1 MEGAG
6 VATVTDAGARKAT
19 KKPRHPD
26 SHPEGHFRQRG
37 FASGGFRTLV
47 EAGSRPLDAD
57 GLLELQRLA
66 GNRAV
71 TTLVQRKKKPPPSTE
86 PEVTVGRPLD
96 GGFIPPKTYEEMRS
110 GVVLKP
116 GKKGAETA
124 KDTQK
129 GNKGLLWDYVKKATL
144 RSAQIHAASDI
155 LAYDYE
161 SLHELIKDR
170 KETEAEMAQ
179 LDPGEKKNKA
189 KLRNLA
195 GLQKARGKIV
205 NEPKGGKQTDFDGA
219 LKTSQMWAQET
230 PTTIA
235 TANEDRTNVEMLYE
249 RVKRNKS
256 DTGRAAAQEAK
267 MSIDRMTLTKDRQ
280 EKRVDELRDIDR
292 VQGAAGK
299 ISDAAA
305 MGALS
310 FLTSV
315 ATLGI
320 AALEKQVN
328 PLGYKG
334 KGWTYHSEMTRALR
348 GKSAMPDVSTR
359 EFTSGGKEE
368 SNEDKAARLVLMED
382 LFGKV
387 KAVKKMLSERAGGAS
402 FLDWLS
408 GILLFIGDGILQS
421 LIAIGSRVA
430 IWLGALSFILGLI
443 NVPAHGALSPVIAVT
458 SALAMA
464 ITYVRLALSA
474 LKLVFTTARTAVD
487 SLNLATNKDPRME
500 RALQA
505 RTIRSGVGT
514 VGDSAQVGGLGI
526 VLGGDTLMGAAHSFT
541 NAFNPVSDVQNVAGE
556 HSQVLMEQ
564 LHNTTGQEFTGFTE
578 TTIGQEAGHYGS
590 LAGGAGLAIGGV
602 DVAPAIG
609 EVGSRR
615 AELYNPEHGY
625 LGGSSEESHQHQEGE
640 GYHGPEPPNGPAPDV
655 ANGRDQLLT
664 ARRGGLTQPPQ
675 IGRGRAELLA
685 ARRGGI
691 TQPPQLRRAQG
702 GFLVP
707 PLDMQKA
714 RLGPDKPSW
723 LVEGTAAQ
731 EQLKAEGK
739 DHLRTSADVKV
750 KAISNAVSGPV
761 AKVQDA
767 SDTAQG
773 VSQKLQSVKDFFSVD
788 GKKKDIGQDVPPDVV
803 KKAEKSQE
811 DSKDSAKLSDVLTDT
826 AKALAGVG
834 DTAKEGIDA
843 TQ

>member
-1 MEGAG
+1 
-6 VATVTDAGARKAT
+6 
-19 KKPRHPD
+19 
-26 SHPEGHFRQRG
+26 
-37 FASGGFRTLV
+37 
-47 EAGSRPLDAD
+47 
-57 GLLELQRLA
+57 LELQRLA

-71 TTLVQRKKKPPPSTE
+71 TTLVQRKKKPPPLPE
-86 PEVTVGRPLD
+86 PQVAIGRPED
-96 GGFIPPKTYEEMRS
+96 GKFTPPKSYEQMRS

-116 GKKGAETA
+116 GKKGEETA

-144 RSAQIHAASDI
+144 RSAQIRAASDI

-161 SLHELIKDR
+161 SLHELIEDR
-170 KETEAEMAQ
+170 KETEAEMTQ
-179 LDPGEKKNKA
+179 LDPSEKKNKE
-189 KLRNLA
+189 KLASLA

-219 LKTSQMWAQET
+219 LNRSQVWAQET

-249 RVKRNKS
+249 RVKGEQS
-256 DTGRAAAQEAK
+256 GDTGRAATQEAK
-267 MSIDRMTLTKDRQ
+267 MSIDRMTLTKNRL
-280 EKRVDELRDIDR
+280 EKRVEELKDIDR
-292 VQGAAGK
+292 VQGAGGK
-299 ISDAAA
+299 IADAAA
-305 MGALS
+305 MGAIS

-320 AALEKQVN
+320 VALEKQVN

-334 KGWTYHSEMTRALR
+334 KGWTYHSEMTKSLR
-348 GKSAMPDVSTR
+348 GKSVMPDVSTR

-408 GILLFIGDGILQS
+408 GILLFVGDGILQS

-464 ITYVRLALSA
+464 ITYVRLALSG
-474 LKLVFTTARTAVD
+474 LKLIFTTARTAVD

-526 VLGGDTLMGAAHSFT
+526 VLGGDTLMGTAHSFT

-564 LHNTTGQEFTGFTE
+564 MHSTTGQEFTGFTE

-590 LAGGAGLAIGGV
+590 LAGGAALAIGGV

-615 AELYNPEHGY
+615 AELYNPEHRY

-640 GYHGPEPPNGPAPDV
+640 GYHGPQPPKGPAPDL
-655 ANGRDQLLT
+655 AKRRDQLLT
-664 ARRGGLTQPPQ
+664 
-675 IGRGRAELLA
+675 

-691 TQPPQLRRAQG
+691 TQPPQLRRARG
-702 GFLVP
+702 GMLVP

-739 DHLRTSADVKV
+739 DHLRTSANLKV
-750 KAISNAVSGPV
+750 KAITNAVSDPV
-761 AKVQDA
+761 AKVQGA
-767 SDTAQG
+767 SDTAKG

-788 GKKKDIGQDVPPDVV
+788 AKKKDSGQDLPPEVV
-803 KKAEKSQE
+803 KKAEKSEE
-811 DSKDSAKLSDVLTDT
+811 DSKDSAKLSDVLTNT
-826 AKALAGVG
+826 ANALAGVG
-834 DTAKEGIDA
+834 DTAKAGIDA

>member
-1 MEGAG
+1 L
-6 VATVTDAGARKAT
+6 T
-19 KKPRHPD
+19 
-26 SHPEGHFRQRG
+26 
-37 FASGGFRTLV
+37 
-47 EAGSRPLDAD
+47 AD
-57 GLLELQRLA
+57 GLLELQCLA

-71 TTLVQRKKKPPPSTE
+71 TALVQRKKKPPPLPE
-86 PEVTVGRPLD
+86 PQVTIGRPED
-96 GGFIPPKTYEEMRS
+96 GEFTTPKTYEQMRS

-116 GKKGAETA
+116 GKKGEETA

-129 GNKGLLWDYVKKATL
+129 GNKGLLFDYVKKATL
-144 RSAQIHAASDI
+144 RSAQIRAASDI

-161 SLHELIKDR
+161 SLHELIEDR
-170 KETEAEMAQ
+170 KETAAEMAQ
-179 LDPGEKKNKA
+179 LDPSQKKNKE
-189 KLRNLA
+189 KLATLA
-195 GLQKARGKIV
+195 AMQKARGKIV

-219 LKTSQMWAQET
+219 LNRSQVWAQQT
-230 PTTIA
+230 PATIA

-249 RVKRNKS
+249 RVRGDQS
-256 DTGRAAAQEAK
+256 GDTGRAAAQEAK
-267 MSIDRMTLTKDRQ
+267 MSIDRMTLTKNRF
-280 EKRVDELRDIDR
+280 EKRVDELKDIDR
-292 VQGAAGK
+292 VQGAGGK
-299 ISDAAA
+299 IADAAA
-305 MGALS
+305 MGAIS

-334 KGWTYHSEMTRALR
+334 KGWTYHSEMTKSLR
-348 GKSAMPDVSTR
+348 GKSVMPDVSTR

-382 LFGKV
+382 LFGKI

-408 GILLFIGDGILQS
+408 GILLFVGDGILQS

-474 LKLVFTTARTAVD
+474 LKFVFTTARTAVD

-500 RALQA
+500 RVLQSRA
-505 RTIRSGVGT
+505 IRSGVGT

-564 LHNTTGQEFTGFTE
+564 LHSTTGEEFAGFTE

-590 LAGGAGLAIGGV
+590 LAGGAALAIGGV

-615 AELYNPEHGY
+615 AELYNPEHRY
-625 LGGSSEESHQHQEGE
+625 LGGSSETSHQHQEGE
-640 GYHGPEPPNGPAPDV
+640 GYHGPQPPKGPAPDL
-655 ANGRDQLLT
+655 AQRRDQLLT
-664 ARRGGLTQPPQ
+664 
-675 IGRGRAELLA
+675 

-691 TQPPQLRRAQG
+691 TQPPQLPRGRAELLTARRGGVAQPPQLRRGRG
-702 GFLVP
+702 GLLVP

-739 DHLRTSADVKV
+739 DHLRTSANVKV

-761 AKVQDA
+761 ARVQGA
-767 SDTAQG
+767 SDTANG
-773 VSQKLQSVKDFFSVD
+773 VSQKLQSVKDFFSAD
-788 GKKKDIGQDVPPDVV
+788 AKKKDSGQDVPPEVV

-811 DSKDSAKLSDVLTDT
+811 DSKDSAKLSDVLTST
-826 AKALAGVG
+826 ATALASVG

>member
-1 MEGAG
+1 VVSAI
-6 VATVTDAGARKAT
+6 DAGARRAT
-19 KKPRHPD
+19 NKLRHAD
-26 SHPEGHFRQRG
+26 SPPEGGIRQRG
-37 FASGGFRTLV
+37 FASGGPGTLV
-47 EAGSRPLDAD
+47 EPGGRPLTAD
-57 GLLELQRLA
+57 GLLELQRLV

-71 TTLVQRKKKPPPSTE
+71 TTLVQRKKKPLPLPE
-86 PEVTVGRPLD
+86 PQVTIGRPED
-96 GGFIPPKTYEEMRS
+96 GQFGSPKTYEEMRS

-116 GKKGAETA
+116 GKKGEETA

-129 GNKGLLWDYVKKATL
+129 GNKGLLWDYAKKATL
-144 RSAQIHAASDI
+144 RAAQIRAASDI

-161 SLHELIKDR
+161 SLHELIEDR
-170 KETEAEMAQ
+170 KETAAEMAQ
-179 LDPGEKKNKA
+179 LDPSEKKNKK
-189 KLRNLA
+189 KLASLA
-195 GLQKARGKIV
+195 ELQKARGKIV
-205 NEPKGGKQTDFDGA
+205 NEPKGGKQADFDGA
-219 LKTSQMWAQET
+219 LGSSQMWAQQT
-230 PTTIA
+230 PAAIA

-249 RVKRNKS
+249 RVKRDQS
-256 DTGRAAAQEAK
+256 GDTGRAASQEAK
-267 MSIDRMTLTKDRQ
+267 MSIDRMTLTKNRF
-280 EKRVDELRDIDR
+280 EKRVDELKDIDR
-292 VQGAAGK
+292 VQGAGGK
-299 ISDAAA
+299 IADAAA

-334 KGWTYHSEMTRALR
+334 KGWTYHSEMTKALR
-348 GKSAMPDVSTR
+348 GKSVMPDVSTR

-387 KAVKKMLSERAGGAS
+387 KAVKKMLAERAGGAS

-408 GILLFIGDGILQS
+408 GILLFVGDGILQS

-464 ITYVRLALSA
+464 ITYVRLALSG
-474 LKLVFTTARTAVD
+474 LKLIFTTARTAVD
-487 SLNLATNKDPRME
+487 SLNLATNNDPRME

-505 RTIRSGVGT
+505 RAIRSGVGT

-526 VLGGDTLMGAAHSFT
+526 VLGGDTLVGAAHSFT

-564 LHNTTGQEFTGFTE
+564 LHSTTGQEFTGFTE

-590 LAGGAGLAIGGV
+590 LAGGAALAIGGV

-615 AELYNPEHGY
+615 AELYNPEHRY
-625 LGGSSEESHQHQEGE
+625 LGGSSAESHQHQEGE
-640 GYHGPEPPNGPAPDV
+640 GYHGPQRPNRPPPDQ
-655 ANGRDQLLT
+655 AKRRDQLLT
-664 ARRGGLTQPPQ
+664 ARRGG
-675 IGRGRAELLA
+675 IA
-685 ARRGGI
+685 
-691 TQPPQLRRAQG
+691 QPPQLRRGRG
-702 GFLVP
+702 GPLIP
-707 PLDMQKA
+707 PLDIQKA
-714 RLGPDKPSW
+714 RLGPDQPSW
-723 LVEGTAAQ
+723 LAEGTAAQ
-731 EQLKAEGK
+731 DQLKSEGK
-739 DHLRTSADVKV
+739 DYLRTSADVKV
-750 KAISNAVSGPV
+750 KAVTNAVSSPV
-761 AKVQDA
+761 AIVQGA

-773 VSQKLQSVKDFFSVD
+773 VSQKLQSVKDFFSAD
-788 GKKKDIGQDVPPDVV
+788 AQKKDSGQDVPPEVV

-811 DSKDSAKLSDVLTDT
+811 DSKDSAKLSDVLTNT
-826 AKALAGVG
+826 ANALASVG
-834 DTAKEGIDA
+834 DTAKEGIGA
-843 TQ
+843 T